1 MIAAALFMGLLL
13 GQVTSSPA
21 ASPMGSTC
29 PTTEATVISAT
40 EPVFPLGTMN
50 MLNGPVTVLAMV
62 TVAVDGS
69 PKAESII
76 KSSGFK
82 TVDDAALRAARA
94 STYKP
99 KMFNC
104 EPVQGTYLFRID
116 YRPN

>member
-1 MIAAALFMGLLL
+1 MGLLL
-13 GQVTSSPA
+13 GQAISSPMP
-21 ASPMGSTC
+21 SPMANTC

-40 EPVFPLGTMN
+40 EPVFTMGMMN
-50 MLNGPVTVLAMV
+50 MLNGPVTVLAIV

-82 TVDDAALRAARA
+82 PVDDAVLRAARA

-104 EPVQGTYLFRID
+104 EPVQGTYLFRVD
-116 YRPN
+116 YSPN

>member
-1 MIAAALFMGLLL
+1 MTAAVFVGLLL
-13 GQVTSSPA
+13 GPATASPA
-21 ASPMGSTC
+21 ASPIGRAC
-29 PTTEATVISAT
+29 PTTEATVISPA
-40 EPVFPLGTMN
+40 EPMFPMGMMN
-50 MLNGPVTVLAMV
+50 MLNGPVTVIALV

-82 TVDDAALRAARA
+82 AVDDAVLRAART

>member
-1 MIAAALFMGLLL
+1 MITAAVFMGFLL
-13 GQVTSSPA
+13 GQATSSPMP
-21 ASPMGSTC
+21 SPMASTC

-40 EPVFPLGTMN
+40 EPVFPIGMAN

-82 TVDDAALRAARA
+82 TVDDAVLRAARA

-116 YRPN
+116 YQPN